1 MTRVRQQIL
10 KITIRQDG
18 HVTEE
23 VTGTTSHECVELTR
37 EIDNKLGELETRQF
51 KPEFYSNNVA
61 LQHNQDKAQE
71 QTTTTGGTGDTS
83 V

>member
-1 MTRVRQQIL
+1 MPKQTL
-10 KITIRQDG
+10 KFTIRQDG
-18 HVTEE
+18 YVTEE
-23 VTGTTSHECVELTR
+23 VTGTTSHECIELTK

-61 LQHNQDKAQE
+61 LQHNKNETQE
-71 QTTTTGGTGDTS
+71 QGTVTGSTGDTP

>member
-1 MTRVRQQIL
+1 MQQQTI
-10 KITIRQDG
+10 KFTIRQDG
-18 HVTEE
+18 QVTEE
-23 VTGTTSHECVELTR
+23 VIGTTSHECVELTR

-61 LQHNQDKAQE
+61 LQHNKNETQE
-71 QTTTTGGTGDTS
+71 QGTVTGSTGDTP

>member
-1 MTRVRQQIL
+1 MTKKQTL
-10 KITIRQDG
+10 KFTIRQDG

-23 VTGTTSHECVELTR
+23 VIGAASGECLELT
-37 EIDNKLGELETRQF
+37 EQIDNKLGVLETRQF
-51 KPEFYSNNVA
+51 NPEFYSNNVA
-61 LQHNQDKAQE
+61 LQHNQNKAKE

>member
-1 MTRVRQQIL
+1 MQQQTI
-10 KITIRQDG
+10 KFTIRQDG

-23 VTGTTSHECVELTR
+23 VIGTTSNECIELTR

-61 LQHNQDKAQE
+61 FQHNKNETQE
-71 QTTTTGGTGDTS
+71 QGTVTGSTGDTS
-83 V
+83 I

>member
-1 MTRVRQQIL
+1 MTTQQTL
-10 KITIRQDG
+10 KFTIRQDG
-18 HVTEE
+18 RVTEE
-23 VTGTTSHECVELTR
+23 VMGATSNECVELTR

-61 LQHNQDKAQE
+61 LQYNQDQVKE
-71 QTTTTGGTGDTS
+71 QTTTTGSTGDTS

>member
-1 MTRVRQQIL
+1 MPQQTL
-10 KITIRQDG
+10 KFTIRQDG
-18 HVTEE
+18 YVTEE
-23 VTGTTSHECVELTR
+23 VMGTTSHECVELTK

-51 KPEFYSNNVA
+51 KPEFYSNNVS
-61 LQHNQDKAQE
+61 LQRNQNKTQE